1 MTNNKL
7 LNSGM
12 GRAAFALLTCVMT
25 AGGAQAQS
33 PAAETNWPD
42 RNIRLIVPFPAGSS
56 TDVVGRILAQK
67 LGARLGQQ
75 IVVENRAGASGN
87 IGVDAVAKAAP
98 DGYTI
103 GLVTG
108 STHALAPALGVN
120 QPYDPIKDFKPIGM
134 IGEQPYALIVSPAMK
149 VHSVAELIARAKE
162 KPGTINYGSAGPASV
177 AHLAGTLFATLAGI
191 EINHVPY
198 KTSAQSVVDLMTGRL
213 DMQFSTIAPTLSN
226 VRSGQ
231 LLALA
236 TTGAK
241 RATVLPDVQTMR
253 EAGVGDYE
261 ASLWMAVMAPAATP
275 TSIVSRLNGE
285 VSAILAMPDIKE
297 ALAQQGLEPEP
308 GPPEK
313 VIERI
318 RSETEKWRDLVR
330 KTGIRAE

>member
-1 MTNNKL
+1 MTRFRLFL
-7 LNSGM
+7 L
-12 GRAAFALLTCVMT
+12 AAIMA
-25 AGGAQAQS
+25 AGVSHAQS
-33 PAAETNWPD
+33 PASEANWPD

-87 IGVDAVAKAAP
+87 LGVDALAKAAP

-103 GLVTG
+103 GLATG

-120 QPYDPIKDFKPIGM
+120 QPFDPIKDFKPVAM

-149 VHSVAELIARAKE
+149 VNSVAELIARAKE
-162 KPGTINYGSAGPASV
+162 KPGSINYGSAGPASV

-236 TTGAK
+236 TTGTK
-241 RATVLPDVQTMR
+241 RATVLPEVQTMR
-253 EAGVGDYE
+253 EAGVGDYQ

-275 TSIVSRLNGE
+275 ASIVSRLNGE
-285 VSAILAMPDIKE
+285 LGAILNMPDTKE
-297 ALAQQGLEPEP
+297 ALAQQGIEPDP
-308 GPPEK
+308 GAPEK
-313 VIERI
+313 VTERI
-318 RSETEKWRDLVR
+318 RSETDKWRDLVR